1 MAAPAP
7 LDGLRH
13 RLVVSPGLGLD
24 AYHGVNHVEALENI
38 AALERAGASLG
49 AFSVSRTTREGALH
63 LDAVTHAQEHTP
75 ERPSIVNGSVAAAVR
90 GEFGDVRFTGRTRGS
105 ELFVNPLLSL
115 YFAFDLPGLAARCRY
130 LDRIEDTRLMRQ
142 VHYRIAEFGES
153 VVTRPPRAFPH
164 WAQCAGSQ

>member
-7 LDGLRH
+7 LDGLPASSSRP
-13 RLVVSPGLGLD
+13 VSASTRTTASTTCRSWRTSPPWS
-24 AYHGVNHVEALENI
+24 A
-38 AALERAGASLG
+38 RGASLG
-49 AFSVSRTTREGALH
+49 AFSVSRTTREGALR
-63 LDAVTHAQEHTP
+63 LDAAAHAQEHTP

-105 ELFVNPLLSL
+105 ELFVNPLMCL

-130 LDRIEDTRLMRQ
+130 LDRIEDARLMRQ
-142 VHYRIAEFGES
+142 VPSRIGEFGES